1 MKKANKKDQELMDKR
16 VNRLNMFM
24 LVVII
29 PSYILGTTASITI
42 LNLFVNAFQ
51 LIIIIVLLIGALNFG
66 LKLVK
71 TLKESGGPGAA
82 LGAMIKKVRAEC
94 D

>member
-1 MKKANKKDQELMDKR
+1 MGRDGEVGLGIGPFGLATHLLMSG
-16 VNRLNMFM
+16 L
-24 LVVII
+24 I
-29 PSYILGTTASITI
+29 
-42 LNLFVNAFQ
+42 FQ